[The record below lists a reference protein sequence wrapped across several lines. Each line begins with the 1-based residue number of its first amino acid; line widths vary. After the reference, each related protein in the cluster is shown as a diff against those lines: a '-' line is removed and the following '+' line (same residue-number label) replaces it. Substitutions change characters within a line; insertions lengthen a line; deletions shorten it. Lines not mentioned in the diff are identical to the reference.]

1 MPASRRTV
9 KAGPQK
15 LPERCIAAGR
25 ADLLAFLERLGIA
38 TATVEHPPLFTVEQS
53 RALRG
58 KIPGG
63 HTKNLFLKDKKGAVF
78 LVVAE
83 EDSGI
88 DMKTLHAR
96 IGSARLSFGR
106 PELLADLLGVTPGAV
121 TPFGVL
127 NDSAVRV
134 AVILDQPLLRHDRL
148 NFHPLDNSATTT
160 IGRDDLLAFLHATA
174 HEPRILPVSGPA
186 AMSG

>member
-1 MPASRRTV
+1 MP
-9 KAGPQK
+9 
-15 LPERCIAAGR
+15 AGR

-53 RALRG
+53 QALRG

-63 HTKNLFLKDKKGAVF
+63 HTKNLFLKDKKDAVF

-106 PELLADLLGVTPGAV
+106 PELLADLLGVVPGAV
-121 TPFGVL
+121 TAFGLINDTGGAVKFVI
-127 NDSAVRV
+127 DSALMEHKTINAHPLTNEATTSIASR
-134 AVILDQPLLRHDRL
+134 DLLR
-148 NFHPLDNSATTT
+148 FAQAT
-160 IGRDDLLAFLHATA
+160 G
-174 HEPRILPVSGPA
+174 HEPFILKVSA
-186 AMSG
+186 